1 MTIPYC
7 YFSCMYSLLFVD
19 SSVKLVCMHASSH
32 IITFSYMMC
41 MPHSSICDSI
51 VIIIDVHPTH
61 ISLTH
66 GFQGNKHVMDVIIM
80 THAYSICRM
89 PSLPSQINE
98 ACDEQL
104 LLATKY
110 CYGRKENMQLR

>member
-1 MTIPYC
+1 
-7 YFSCMYSLLFVD
+7 
-19 SSVKLVCMHASSH
+19 MHLHTSY
-32 IITFSYMMC
+32 TFSYDVYA
-41 MPHSSICDSI
+41 SFICDSI

-66 GFQGNKHVMDVIIM
+66 GFQGNKHVMDVLIM
-80 THAYSICRM
+80 THAYSMCRM

-104 LLATKY
+104 LLVTKY
-110 CYGRKENMQLR
+110 CYHRRGSLAVLVRLMIGPLTLVF

>member
-1 MTIPYC
+1 
-7 YFSCMYSLLFVD
+7 MYSLLFVD

-32 IITFSYMMC
+32 IITFSYDVYT
-41 MPHSSICDSI
+41 SFICDSI

-80 THAYSICRM
+80 THAYSMCRM

>member
-1 MTIPYC
+1 
-7 YFSCMYSLLFVD
+7 MYSLLFVD

-32 IITFSYMMC
+32 IITFSYDVYA
-41 MPHSSICDSI
+41 SFICDSICI

-89 PSLPSQINE
+89 PSLPSQNLINE
-98 ACDEQL
+98 TCDEQL